1 MPKASEGNKK
11 SKKNGQK
18 NIYTMSKVNFFASN
32 HKIKG
37 KFVLINIFSLLCIAK
52 IFEANHNKDYSV
64 VIYGE
69 GEPNGFLSRLFIRI
83 KRIKSDAQMT
93 LFKLLAPSP
102 ARMAR

>member
-1 MPKASEGNKK
+1 MVRKTFIPCQK
-11 SKKNGQK
+11 S
-18 NIYTMSKVNFFASN
+18 IFFASN
-32 HKIKG
+32 HKIKE

-102 ARMAR
+102 ARMARLSYERGLLRLWG